1 MIILS
6 YYSIF
11 SILRNFKPKIYLEV
25 PLMYPIPLL
34 TLIIILGLMIG
45 SFLNVCI
52 YRIPLDRTIV
62 KGRSY
67 CPSCG
72 NLIPWYLNIP
82 VLSYVVLRGR
92 CKNCRE
98 PISPLYPAVEI
109 LNALLTYCAFLH
121 YGFSLMTILAAA
133 FFSVLIVVSFI
144 DLQHQII
151 PDGLVISILL
161 LGALNAFYQIAVLNE
176 PWYIFVI
183 GMIAASLP
191 LFLLGLLFPDS
202 LGGGDV
208 KLMAAA
214 GLFLGWKLILLALF
228 LGNFV
233 ALFYVIVLIILRKFN
248 RSTPIPFGP
257 FLSIGMICSL
267 LLGDQLIGFYLKS
280 LSYF

>member
-1 MIILS
+1 M
-6 YYSIF
+6 YSF
-11 SILRNFKPKIYLEV
+11 
-25 PLMYPIPLL
+25 PLL
-34 TLIIILGLMIG
+34 ALIIILGLLIG

-82 VLSYVVLRGR
+82 VLSYFILRGR
-92 CKNCRE
+92 CKTCGE
-98 PISPLYPAVEI
+98 PISPLYPMVEI
-109 LNALLTYCAFLH
+109 LNALLTYIAFLTS
-121 YGFSLMTILAAA
+121 GFSVTAILVAA
-133 FFSVLIVVSFI
+133 FFSILLVISFI

-151 PDGLVISILL
+151 PDGLVISILV
-161 LGALNAFYQIAVLNE
+161 LGILHVFYQIFIYNE
-176 PWYIFVI
+176 HWNTFVI
-183 GMIAASLP
+183 GILAASLP
-191 LFLLGLLFPDS
+191 LFLLGLIFPDS

-228 LGNFV
+228 LGNFL
-233 ALFYVIVLIILRKFN
+233 ALFYVIALFILGKFN

-257 FLSIGMICSL
+257 FLSLGMICSL
-267 LLGDQLIGFYLKS
+267 IFGNQLIEFYLKS
-280 LSYF
+280 LLFI